1 MFRYDILATCST
13 THMIGIHLRVP
24 DPKNTKLKKFTM
36 RKSDAEEARL
46 SSSASSAL
54 ASCRAKLGLFVKVIL
69 SLPSPSSPYRCCLL
83 IPKPVVALGL
93 DGDFVLMVMSSVDKD
108 MPKFEFRSC
117 PSCIS
122 ISRDD
127 EELFIAIKGC
137 CEGVPARSFIH
148 PIDER
153 TSFNRKRLS

>member
-13 THMIGIHLRVP
+13 THMIGIHMRVP
-24 DPKNTKLKKFTM
+24 DPKNTKLKKFTT
-36 RKSDAEEARL
+36 RKSEEARL
-46 SSSASSAL
+46 SASASSAL

-69 SLPSPSSPYRCCLL
+69 SLPSSSSPYRCCLL

-108 MPKFEFRSC
+108 MPKFDSRSC

-127 EELFIAIKGC
+127 EELFI
-137 CEGVPARSFIH
+137 R
-148 PIDER
+148 
-153 TSFNRKRLS
+153 N